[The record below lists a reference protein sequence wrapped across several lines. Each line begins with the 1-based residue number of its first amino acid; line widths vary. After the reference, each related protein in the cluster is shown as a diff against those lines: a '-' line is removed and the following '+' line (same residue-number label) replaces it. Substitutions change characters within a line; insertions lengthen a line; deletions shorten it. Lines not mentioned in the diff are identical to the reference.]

1 MEQMREARLS
11 EAIALQIAELILSG
25 EIKSETKLRQ
35 EELAEK
41 LDLSASY
48 IGMIERGKKV
58 PRLET
63 FVEIANVLEVS
74 ADELLCGVVDH
85 GYEIRMSEYTKRI
98 GKISQE
104 KRKLIYSLL
113 DVCLSQEE

>member
-1 MEQMREARLS
+1 MEMKDIGKRIRRKR
-11 EAIALQIAELILSG
+11 I
-25 EIKSETKLRQ
+25 ETGWCQ

-41 LDLSASY
+41 VDLSAPY

>member
-1 MEQMREARLS
+1 MEMKDIGKRIHRKRIEK
-11 EAIALQIAELILSG
+11 G
-25 EIKSETKLRQ
+25 WCQ

-41 LDLSASY
+41 VDLSASY

-85 GYEIRMSEYTKRI
+85 G
-98 GKISQE
+98 
-104 KRKLIYSLL
+104 
-113 DVCLSQEE
+113 

>member
-1 MEQMREARLS
+1 MEMKDIGKRIHRKRIEK
-11 EAIALQIAELILSG
+11 G
-25 EIKSETKLRQ
+25 WCQ

-41 LDLSASY
+41 VDLSASY
-48 IGMIERGKKV
+48 IGMI
-58 PRLET
+58 
-63 FVEIANVLEVS
+63 EIANVLEVS

-113 DVCLSQEE
+113 DFFLSQEE

>member
-1 MEQMREARLS
+1 MEMKDIGKRIRRKRIEK
-11 EAIALQIAELILSG
+11 G
-25 EIKSETKLRQ
+25 WCQ

-74 ADELLCGVVDH
+74 ADELLCGVVDN